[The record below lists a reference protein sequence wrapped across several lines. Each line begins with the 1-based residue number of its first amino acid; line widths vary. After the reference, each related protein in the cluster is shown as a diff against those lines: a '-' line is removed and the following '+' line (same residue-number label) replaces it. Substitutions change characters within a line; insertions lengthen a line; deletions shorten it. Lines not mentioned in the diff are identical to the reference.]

1 MRVECSLAFHDDGFR
16 KIFDPTAPTVEN
28 RITAIRFLRKEK
40 IPVVLRIDPLF
51 PRDPLPS
58 GKTMS
63 DFDLPDIQPIYDL
76 DKLVRF
82 AREVGVDHLVYSI
95 VKITRPRDG
104 SLPPIMEKMKQV
116 YEYLSP
122 DQSLV
127 FRGGSWRLP
136 VDVGTQ
142 LVAKPFLAVCRQN
155 AIEAKS
161 CKANLV
167 STP

>member
-1 MRVECSLAFHDDGFR
+1 M
-16 KIFDPTAPTVEN
+16 FDRTAPTVEN
-28 RITAIRFLRKEK
+28 RIAAIRFLRKEK

-51 PRDPLPS
+51 PRDPLPR

-63 DFDLPDIQPIYDL
+63 DFGLPDIQPMCDL
-76 DKLVRF
+76 DKLVHF
-82 AREVGVDHLVYSI
+82 AREVGVAHLVYSLA
-95 VKITRPRDG
+95 KITRPRHG

-116 YEYLSP
+116 YEHLSP
-122 DQSLV
+122 DKSLV

-136 VDVGTQ
+136 VDVGAGV
-142 LVAKPFLAVCRQN
+142 VAKPFLALCRQN